1 MDYARGILMLALGVF
16 ALYRGFV
23 MMHARQS
30 AWMPFGLG
38 ALAIAIGI
46 WRLTRKPPKPRI

>member
-30 AWMPFGLG
+30 TWMPFGLG